1 MRNIF
6 SDKEQTNN
14 LFNQEKNMATKQDI
28 QDLSNQIS
36 AISASLDSVSENL
49 SQYITSMGKNIT
61 TGQINA
67 LQAAI
72 SILEATNAK
81 LTSANITSLTVSG
94 MSSLATLTANLA
106 TIASDLN
113 VGGNV
118 DINGNIKASN
128 ATFEE
133 ITATTAN
140 IANWTVENLTANK
153 ITATEIDVDS
163 IKSNGTVSANNI
175 ESTTATIGNLSGNE
189 ITANKVTVSNELS
202 SGLGTFDEVKVE
214 NIHWKESVDYPNTTE
229 VYLTV
234 PHFENGTYY
243 LRANGPTKTLF
254 TVEILNSVDNF
265 FVRWSQA
272 LVGYISTMYKIG
284 NDSNAQICIHIKN
297 IENVAFTLEYATVCA
312 TPNVS
317 APVGSV
323 NPPSAYGTRYPV
335 IYKDGNKFFRLV
347 DLANQ
352 GSDHHILSKVST
364 NVYDDATFTY
374 TFDGTE
380 NVIYYDYIPDQ
391 SLNKNDNV
399 QFNKIVTSESSATSS
414 DISKDLTV
422 GEKVKLPNIYNG
434 PALTEEEKAALPD
447 DTLLIDTNVIS
458 RKTTKAGTV
467 QIKPF
472 VPYDENNVSENR
484 PLVYDQVNDVLKKAT
499 GDIDIPGNLTVGG
512 NTKLTGDTFISG
524 DLTVSG
530 TVHSIDQEEIVADGD
545 TVTLRANNNLPL
557 ATGQVSGI
565 VVNKYNGTDNLTVA
579 TGNDGTLRVGTAE
592 GTDTTY
598 TNIALNHS
606 DGKYYTYENNTY
618 TLLDPQPN
626 GNMTSWTG
634 KDVVGGYTHYA
645 TAVFTVIDT
654 TTLSPIATRDE
665 EENMN
670 DGGVVV
676 WDSNTTSMKTVPL
689 PTNNAQTL
697 VSKWTEDPNTHVI
710 TKGYE
715 WKSNVGVGE
724 HNSIFR
730 GKCLNGNPAT
740 MYPILPIG
748 NTKNLPGGGYT
759 IEQVLA
765 NISAGNFDD
774 IYIGDYF
781 IDSNNKVYRIAGL
794 DTELNKGNTPLTSHH
809 AVIVTD
815 FALTNMGWNHEN
827 TTVGGYQSSDVQAY
841 CDGDGQAA
849 IESVFGAAHVLTV
862 SDVLS
867 KAINATA
874 TSPGY
879 PGWQGVTSDW
889 GWFSHKV
896 RLMSEVE
903 VYGARVWSG
912 SFDIGTANEQFPL
925 FRLMPQL
932 ATGLRYSYWLSGI
945 VNATIACCV
954 PDFGSARYYATG
966 GDLGVRVR
974 FLVG

>member
-14 LFNQEKNMATKQDI
+14 LFNQENNMATKQDI

-81 LTSANITSLTVSG
+81 LTTANITSLTVSG
-94 MSSLATLTANLA
+94 MSSLASLTADLA
-106 TIASDLN
+106 TISSDLN
-113 VGGNV
+113 VGGSV
-118 DINGNIKASN
+118 EINGNIKASN

-153 ITATEIDVDS
+153 ITATEIEADS
-163 IKSNGTVSANNI
+163 IKSNGTVLANNV
-175 ESTTATIGNLSGNE
+175 ESATATIGNLSGNE
-189 ITANKVTVSNELS
+189 ITADKVTVSNELS
-202 SGLGTFDEVKVE
+202 SNLGTFDEVKVE
-214 NIHWKESVDYPNTTE
+214 NIHWKEYVDYPNTTE

-254 TVEILNSVDNF
+254 TVEIQNSVDNF

-272 LVGYISTMYKIG
+272 LVGYIATMYKTG
-284 NDSNAQICIHIKN
+284 NYSNAQICVHIKN
-297 IENVAFTLEYATVCA
+297 IENVAFTLEYATICA

-323 NPPSAYGTRYPV
+323 NPPSVYNTRYPV

-352 GSDHHILSKVST
+352 GSDSHILSKVST
-364 NVYDDATFTY
+364 NVYDDATLTY

-391 SLNKNDNV
+391 SLNKDDNV
-399 QFNKIVTSESSATSS
+399 QFNKINISESSAASS

-458 RKTTKAGTV
+458 RKTTKASTV

-472 VPYDENNVSENR
+472 VPYDENNSSENR
-484 PLVYDQVNDVLKKAT
+484 PLVYDSVNDVLKKST
-499 GDIDIPGNLTVGG
+499 GDIDVSGNLTVAGNNNITGNTTISGTLEAGNTKVNGDTNITGNTTIGG
-512 NTKLTGDTFISG
+512 KLDVSGETKLTGNTFISG

-565 VVNKYNGTDNLTVA
+565 VVNKYNGTDDLTVA
-579 TGNDGTLRVGTAE
+579 TGNDGTLRVGTAK

-606 DGKYYTYENNTY
+606 DGKYYTYENDTY
-618 TLLDPQPN
+618 TLLDPQPS

-654 TTLSPIATRDE
+654 KTLAAIATRDE
-665 EENMN
+665 ETNMS

-676 WDSNTTSMKTVPL
+676 WDSDATSLKTLPL
-689 PTNNAQTL
+689 PTNNAQAL
-697 VSKWTEDPNTHVI
+697 VSKWTEDPDTHVI

-715 WKSNVGVGE
+715 WKSNVG
-724 HNSIFR
+724 
-730 GKCLNGNPAT
+730 
-740 MYPILPIG
+740 
-748 NTKNLPGGGYT
+748 GGGLAFVGTRAEYEVAKLIPEGKDGHIGPQTLVT
-759 IEQVLA
+759 ITDE
-765 NISAGNFDD
+765 DD
-774 IYIGDYF
+774 F
-781 IDSNNKVYRIAGL
+781 I
-794 DTELNKGNTPLTSHH
+794 
-809 AVIVTD
+809 
-815 FALTNMGWNHEN
+815 
-827 TTVGGYQSSDVQAY
+827 
-841 CDGDGQAA
+841 
-849 IESVFGAAHVLTV
+849 
-862 SDVLS
+862 
-867 KAINATA
+867 
-874 TSPGY
+874 
-879 PGWQGVTSDW
+879 
-889 GWFSHKV
+889 
-896 RLMSEVE
+896 
-903 VYGARVWSG
+903 
-912 SFDIGTANEQFPL
+912 
-925 FRLMPQL
+925 
-932 ATGLRYSYWLSGI
+932 TGEI
-945 VNATIACCV
+945 K
-954 PDFGSARYYATG
+954 
-966 GDLGVRVR
+966 
-974 FLVG
+974 

>member
-14 LFNQEKNMATKQDI
+14 LFNQENNMATKQDI

-36 AISASLDSVSENL
+36 AISASLDNVSENL
-49 SQYITSMGKNIT
+49 SQYIAAMGKNIT

-81 LTSANITSLTVSG
+81 LTTANITSLTVSG
-94 MSSLATLTANLA
+94 ISSLANLTADLA
-106 TIASDLN
+106 TISSDLN
-113 VGGNV
+113 VGGSV
-118 DINGNIKASN
+118 EITGDVKGAN
-128 ATFEE
+128 ATFDE

-153 ITATEIDVDS
+153 ITATEIEAGS
-163 IKSNGTVSANNI
+163 IKSNGDVSADNI
-175 ESTTATIGNLSGNE
+175 ESATATIGNLSGNE
-189 ITANKVTVSNELS
+189 ITADKVTVNNELS
-202 SGLGTFDEVKVE
+202 SALGTFDEVKVE

-254 TVEILNSVDNF
+254 TVEIANSVDNF

-272 LVGYISTMYKIG
+272 IAGYIATMYKTG
-284 NDSNAQICIHIKN
+284 DGPSSQICIHIKN
-297 IENVAFTLEYATVCA
+297 IENVAFSLEYATVCA

-323 NPPSAYGTRYPV
+323 NPPSVYGTRYPV

-352 GSDHHILSKVST
+352 GSDSHILSKVST
-364 NVYDDATFTY
+364 NVYDDATLTY

-380 NVIYYDYIPDQ
+380 NVTYKDYIPDQ
-391 SLNKNDNV
+391 SLNKDDNV
-399 QFNKIVTSESSATSS
+399 QFNKITTLESSATSS

-458 RKTTKAGTV
+458 RKTIKASTV

-472 VPYDENNVSENR
+472 IPYDENNSSEKR
-484 PLVYDQVNDVLKKAT
+484 PLVYDSVNDVLKKAT
-499 GDIDIPGNLTVGG
+499 GDIDIPGNLTVAGNNNITGNATIGG
-512 NTKLTGDTFISG
+512 TLEAGNTKVNGDTNITGNTTIGGTLDVSGETKLTGDTFISG

-565 VVNKYNGTDNLTVA
+565 VVNKYNGTDDLTVA

-606 DGKYYTYENNTY
+606 DGKYYTYENDTY

-634 KDVVGGYTHYA
+634 KNVVGGYTHYA

-654 TTLSPIATRDE
+654 TTLAAIATRDE
-665 EENMN
+665 ETNMS

-676 WDSNTTSMKTVPL
+676 WDSDKTSLKTLPL
-689 PTNNAQTL
+689 PTNNAQAL
-697 VSKWTEDPNTHVI
+697 VSKWTEDPTTHVI

-715 WKSNVGVGE
+715 WKSNVG
-724 HNSIFR
+724 
-730 GKCLNGNPAT
+730 
-740 MYPILPIG
+740 
-748 NTKNLPGGGYT
+748 GGG
-759 IEQVLA
+759 LA
-765 NISAGNFDD
+765 FVGTRAEYEVAKLIPEGKDG
-774 IYIGDYF
+774 YIGPQTLVTITDEDDF
-781 IDSNNKVYRIAGL
+781 I
-794 DTELNKGNTPLTSHH
+794 
-809 AVIVTD
+809 
-815 FALTNMGWNHEN
+815 
-827 TTVGGYQSSDVQAY
+827 
-841 CDGDGQAA
+841 
-849 IESVFGAAHVLTV
+849 
-862 SDVLS
+862 
-867 KAINATA
+867 
-874 TSPGY
+874 
-879 PGWQGVTSDW
+879 
-889 GWFSHKV
+889 
-896 RLMSEVE
+896 
-903 VYGARVWSG
+903 
-912 SFDIGTANEQFPL
+912 
-925 FRLMPQL
+925 
-932 ATGLRYSYWLSGI
+932 TGEI
-945 VNATIACCV
+945 K
-954 PDFGSARYYATG
+954 
-966 GDLGVRVR
+966 
-974 FLVG
+974 

>member
-14 LFNQEKNMATKQDI
+14 LFNQENNMATKQDI

-49 SQYITSMGKNIT
+49 SQYITAMGKNIT

-81 LTSANITSLTVSG
+81 LTTANITSLTVSG
-94 MSSLATLTANLA
+94 MSSLASLTADLA
-106 TIASDLN
+106 TIASDLS
-113 VGGNV
+113 VGGSV
-118 DINGNIKASN
+118 DINGDIKASN

-153 ITATEIDVDS
+153 ITATEIEAGS
-163 IKSNGTVSANNI
+163 IKSNGTVSADNI
-175 ESTTATIGNLSGNE
+175 ESATATIGNLSGTE
-189 ITANKVTVSNELS
+189 ITADRITVNNELS

-214 NIHWKESVDYPNTTE
+214 NIHWKEYVDYPNTTE

-254 TVEILNSVDNF
+254 TVEIQNSVDNF

-272 LVGYISTMYKIG
+272 LVGYIATMYKIG
-284 NDSNAQICIHIKN
+284 DGPNSQICIHIKN
-297 IENVAFTLEYATVCA
+297 IENVAFTLEYATICA

-317 APVGSV
+317 APIGSV
-323 NPPSAYGTRYPV
+323 NPPSVYGTRYPV

-352 GSDHHILSKVST
+352 GSDSHILSKVST
-364 NVYDDATFTY
+364 NVYDDATLTY

-391 SLNKNDNV
+391 SLNKDDNV
-399 QFNKIVTSESSATSS
+399 QFNKITTSESSATTS
-414 DISKDLTV
+414 DISKSLTV

-458 RKTTKAGTV
+458 RKTTKASTV

-472 VPYDENNVSENR
+472 VPYDENNESENR
-484 PLVYDQVNDVLKKAT
+484 PLVYDAVNDVLKKST
-499 GDIDIPGNLTVGG
+499 GDIDISGNLTVGG
-512 NTKLTGDTFISG
+512 NNNITGNTTIDGTLEAGNTKVNGNTNITGNTTIGGTLDVSGDTKLTGNTFISG

-565 VVNKYNGTDNLTVA
+565 VVNKYNGTDDLTVA

-592 GTDTTY
+592 GTDTQY

-606 DGKYYTYENNTY
+606 DGKYYTYENDTY

-654 TTLSPIATRDE
+654 KTLAAIATRDE
-665 EENMN
+665 ETNMN

-676 WDSNTTSMKTVPL
+676 WDSNTTSLKTVPL
-689 PTNNAQTL
+689 PTNNAQAL
-697 VSKWTEDPNTHVI
+697 VSKWTEDPDTHVI

-715 WKSNVGVGE
+715 WKSNVG
-724 HNSIFR
+724 
-730 GKCLNGNPAT
+730 
-740 MYPILPIG
+740 
-748 NTKNLPGGGYT
+748 GGG
-759 IEQVLA
+759 LA
-765 NISAGNFDD
+765 FVGTRAEYEVAKLIPEGKEG
-774 IYIGDYF
+774 YIGPQTLVTITDEDDF
-781 IDSNNKVYRIAGL
+781 ITG
-794 DTELNKGNTPLTSHH
+794 
-809 AVIVTD
+809 
-815 FALTNMGWNHEN
+815 
-827 TTVGGYQSSDVQAY
+827 DV
-841 CDGDGQAA
+841 
-849 IESVFGAAHVLTV
+849 
-862 SDVLS
+862 
-867 KAINATA
+867 K
-874 TSPGY
+874 
-879 PGWQGVTSDW
+879 
-889 GWFSHKV
+889 
-896 RLMSEVE
+896 
-903 VYGARVWSG
+903 
-912 SFDIGTANEQFPL
+912 
-925 FRLMPQL
+925 
-932 ATGLRYSYWLSGI
+932 
-945 VNATIACCV
+945 
-954 PDFGSARYYATG
+954 
-966 GDLGVRVR
+966 
-974 FLVG
+974 

>member
-14 LFNQEKNMATKQDI
+14 LFNQENNMATKQDI

-81 LTSANITSLTVSG
+81 LTTANITSLTVSG
-94 MSSLATLTANLA
+94 ISSLASLTADLA
-106 TIASDLN
+106 TISSDLN
-113 VGGNV
+113 VGGNATITGDV
-118 DINGNIKASN
+118 KGAN

-133 ITATTAN
+133 ITATSAN

-153 ITATEIDVDS
+153 ITATEIEAGS
-163 IKSNGTVSANNI
+163 IKSNGTISANNI
-175 ESTTATIGNLSGNE
+175 ESATATIGNLSGNE
-189 ITANKVTVSNELS
+189 ITADKVTVSNELS
-202 SGLGTFDEVKVE
+202 SGLGTFDEVKIE

-243 LRANGPTKTLF
+243 LRANGPTRTLF

-272 LVGYISTMYKIG
+272 LAGYIATMYKIG
-284 NDSNAQICIHIKN
+284 KDSSSQICVHIKN
-297 IENVAFTLEYATVCA
+297 LENVAFSLEYATVCA

-317 APVGSV
+317 APFGSV
-323 NPPSAYGTRYPV
+323 NPPSVYGTRYPV

-352 GSDHHILSKVST
+352 GSDSHILSKVST
-364 NVYDDATFTY
+364 NVYNDATREY

-380 NVIYYDYIPDQ
+380 NVIYYDYLPDQ

-399 QFNKIVTSESSATSS
+399 QFNKIVTSEFSATSS

-434 PALTEEEKAALPD
+434 PALTDEEKAALPD
-447 DTLLIDTNVIS
+447 ETLLIDTNIIS

-472 VPYDENNVSENR
+472 VPYDENNNSENR
-484 PLVYDQVNDVLKKAT
+484 PLVYDSVNDVLKKST
-499 GDIDIPGNLTVGG
+499 GDIDVFGNLTVGG
-512 NTKLTGDTFISG
+512 NNNITGNTTINGTLESGNTKVNGNTNITGNTTIGGTLDVSGETKLTGDTFISG

-530 TVHSIDQEEIVADGD
+530 TVRSIDQEEIVADGD

-565 VVNKYNGTDNLTVA
+565 VVNKYNGTDDLTVA

-598 TNIALNHS
+598 TNIALNHT
-606 DGKYYTYENNTY
+606 DGKYYTYENDTY

-634 KDVVGGYTHYA
+634 KNVVGGYTHYA

-665 EENMN
+665 ETNMN

-676 WDSNTTSMKTVPL
+676 WNSDATSLKTLPL
-689 PTNNAQTL
+689 PTNNAQAL
-697 VSKWTEDPNTHVI
+697 VSKWTEDPDTHVI

-715 WKSNVGVGE
+715 WKSNVG
-724 HNSIFR
+724 
-730 GKCLNGNPAT
+730 
-740 MYPILPIG
+740 
-748 NTKNLPGGGYT
+748 GGG
-759 IEQVLA
+759 LA
-765 NISAGNFDD
+765 FVGTRAEYEVAKLIPEGKDG
-774 IYIGDYF
+774 YIGPQTLVTITDEDDF
-781 IDSNNKVYRIAGL
+781 LEGENK
-794 DTELNKGNTPLTSHH
+794 
-809 AVIVTD
+809 
-815 FALTNMGWNHEN
+815 
-827 TTVGGYQSSDVQAY
+827 
-841 CDGDGQAA
+841 
-849 IESVFGAAHVLTV
+849 
-862 SDVLS
+862 
-867 KAINATA
+867 
-874 TSPGY
+874 
-879 PGWQGVTSDW
+879 
-889 GWFSHKV
+889 
-896 RLMSEVE
+896 
-903 VYGARVWSG
+903 
-912 SFDIGTANEQFPL
+912 
-925 FRLMPQL
+925 
-932 ATGLRYSYWLSGI
+932 
-945 VNATIACCV
+945 
-954 PDFGSARYYATG
+954 
-966 GDLGVRVR
+966 
-974 FLVG
+974 

>member
-14 LFNQEKNMATKQDI
+14 LFNQENNMATKQDI

-36 AISASLDSVSENL
+36 AISASLDNVSENL
-49 SQYITSMGKNIT
+49 SQYIAAMGKNIT

-81 LTSANITSLTVSG
+81 LTTANITSLTVSG
-94 MSSLATLTANLA
+94 ISSLATLTADLA
-106 TIASDLN
+106 TISSGLS
-113 VGGNV
+113 VGGSV
-118 DINGNIKASN
+118 EINGDIKASN

-153 ITATEIDVDS
+153 ITATEIEAGS
-163 IKSNGTVSANNI
+163 IKSNGTVLADNI

-189 ITANKVTVSNELS
+189 ITADKVTVSNELS
-202 SGLGTFDEVKVE
+202 SGLGTFDEVKIE

-272 LVGYISTMYKIG
+272 LAGYIATMYKTG
-284 NDSNAQICIHIKN
+284 NDANSQICIHIKN
-297 IENVAFTLEYATVCA
+297 IENVAFTLEYATICA

-323 NPPSAYGTRYPV
+323 NPPSVYSTRYPV

-352 GSDHHILSKVST
+352 GSDSHILSKVST
-364 NVYDDATFTY
+364 NVYDDATLTY

-380 NVIYYDYIPDQ
+380 NVTYKDYLPDQ
-391 SLNKNDNV
+391 SLNKDDNV
-399 QFNKIVTSESSATSS
+399 QFNKITTLESSTTSS

-447 DTLLIDTNVIS
+447 ETLLIDENKIS
-458 RKTTKAGTV
+458 RKTTKASTV

-472 VPYDENNVSENR
+472 VPYDENNESENR
-484 PLVYDQVNDVLKKAT
+484 PLVYDAVNDVLKKST
-499 GDIDIPGNLTVGG
+499 GDIDVPGNLTVSGNNNITGNTTISGTLETGNTTVNGTLDVSGNTTIGG
-512 NTKLTGDTFISG
+512 TLDVSGETKLTGDTFISG

-565 VVNKYNGTDNLTVA
+565 VVNKYNGTDDLTVA

-606 DGKYYTYENNTY
+606 DGKYYKYENDTY

-634 KDVVGGYTHYA
+634 KNVVDGYTHYA

-654 TTLSPIATRDE
+654 KTLAAIATRDE
-665 EENMN
+665 ETNMN

-676 WDSNTTSMKTVPL
+676 WDSNTISLKTVPL
-689 PTNNAQTL
+689 PTNNAQAL
-697 VSKWTEDPNTHVI
+697 VSKWTEDPETHVI

-715 WKSNVGVGE
+715 WKSNVG
-724 HNSIFR
+724 
-730 GKCLNGNPAT
+730 
-740 MYPILPIG
+740 
-748 NTKNLPGGGYT
+748 GGG
-759 IEQVLA
+759 LA
-765 NISAGNFDD
+765 FVGTRAEYEVAKLIPEGKDG
-774 IYIGDYF
+774 YIGPQTLVTITDEDDY
-781 IDSNNKVYRIAGL
+781 ITG
-794 DTELNKGNTPLTSHH
+794 
-809 AVIVTD
+809 
-815 FALTNMGWNHEN
+815 
-827 TTVGGYQSSDVQAY
+827 
-841 CDGDGQAA
+841 
-849 IESVFGAAHVLTV
+849 ES
-862 SDVLS
+862 
-867 KAINATA
+867 K
-874 TSPGY
+874 
-879 PGWQGVTSDW
+879 
-889 GWFSHKV
+889 
-896 RLMSEVE
+896 
-903 VYGARVWSG
+903 
-912 SFDIGTANEQFPL
+912 
-925 FRLMPQL
+925 
-932 ATGLRYSYWLSGI
+932 
-945 VNATIACCV
+945 
-954 PDFGSARYYATG
+954 
-966 GDLGVRVR
+966 
-974 FLVG
+974 

>member
-14 LFNQEKNMATKQDI
+14 LFNQENNMATKQDI

-94 MSSLATLTANLA
+94 MSSLATLTADLA
-106 TIASDLN
+106 TIASDLT
-113 VGGNV
+113 VGGNLNV
-118 DINGNIKASN
+118 TGDIKASN

-153 ITATEIDVDS
+153 ITATEIEAGS
-163 IKSNGTVSANNI
+163 IKSNGTVSSDNV
-175 ESTTATIGNLSGNE
+175 ESATATIGNLSGNE
-189 ITANKVTVSNELS
+189 ITADKVTVSNELS
-202 SGLGTFDEVKVE
+202 SALGAFDEIKVE

-272 LVGYISTMYKIG
+272 LVGYIATMYKTG
-284 NDSNAQICIHIKN
+284 DGPSSQICVHIKN

-323 NPPSAYGTRYPV
+323 NPPSVYGTRYPV
-335 IYKDGNKFFRLV
+335 IYKNGNKFFRLV

-352 GSDHHILSKVST
+352 GSDSHILSKVST
-364 NVYDDATFTY
+364 NVYDDATLTY

-380 NVIYYDYIPDQ
+380 NVIYYDYLPDQ

-399 QFNKIVTSESSATSS
+399 QFNKITTLESSATSS

-458 RKTTKAGTV
+458 RKTTKASTV

-472 VPYDENNVSENR
+472 VPYDENNNSENR
-484 PLVYDQVNDVLKKAT
+484 PLVYDSVNDVLKKST
-499 GDIDIPGNLTVGG
+499 GDIDVPGNLTVGG
-512 NTKLTGDTFISG
+512 NNNITGNTTISGTLEAGNTVLGGTLDVSGETKLTGDTFISG

-565 VVNKYNGTDNLTVA
+565 VVNKYNGTDDLTVA

-592 GTDTTY
+592 GTDTNY

-606 DGKYYTYENNTY
+606 DGKYYTYENDTY

-665 EENMN
+665 ETNMN

-676 WDSNTTSMKTVPL
+676 WDSASISLKTVPL
-689 PTNNAQTL
+689 PTNNAQAL
-697 VSKWTEDPNTHVI
+697 VSKWTEDPETHII

-715 WKSNVGVGE
+715 WKSNVG
-724 HNSIFR
+724 
-730 GKCLNGNPAT
+730 
-740 MYPILPIG
+740 
-748 NTKNLPGGGYT
+748 GGG
-759 IEQVLA
+759 LA
-765 NISAGNFDD
+765 FVGTRAEYEVAKLIPEGKEG
-774 IYIGDYF
+774 YIGPQTLVTITDEDDF
-781 IDSNNKVYRIAGL
+781 I
-794 DTELNKGNTPLTSHH
+794 T
-809 AVIVTD
+809 
-815 FALTNMGWNHEN
+815 
-827 TTVGGYQSSDVQAY
+827 
-841 CDGDGQAA
+841 GD
-849 IESVFGAAHVLTV
+849 I
-862 SDVLS
+862 
-867 KAINATA
+867 K
-874 TSPGY
+874 
-879 PGWQGVTSDW
+879 
-889 GWFSHKV
+889 
-896 RLMSEVE
+896 
-903 VYGARVWSG
+903 
-912 SFDIGTANEQFPL
+912 
-925 FRLMPQL
+925 
-932 ATGLRYSYWLSGI
+932 
-945 VNATIACCV
+945 
-954 PDFGSARYYATG
+954 
-966 GDLGVRVR
+966 
-974 FLVG
+974 

>member
-94 MSSLATLTANLA
+94 MSSLATLTADLA

-335 IYKDGNKFFRLV
+335 TYKDGNKFFRLV

-352 GSDHHILSKVST
+352 GSDYHILSKVST

-512 NTKLTGDTFISG
+512 NNSITGNTTINGTLDVSGNTKLTGDTFISG

-565 VVNKYNGTDNLTVA
+565 VVNKYNGTDDLAIVTDNEGTV
-579 TGNDGTLRVGTAE
+579 RVGTGK

-606 DGKYYTYENNTY
+606 DGKYYTYENDTY

-645 TAVFTVIDT
+645 TAVFTVIEKT
-654 TTLSPIATRDE
+654 SLQPLLTRE
-665 EENMN
+665 EENN
-670 DGGVVV
+670 LADGAVLV
-676 WDSNTTSMKTVPL
+676 WDAEKTKAIGTA
-689 PTNNAQTL
+689 PTNSMQTL
-697 VSKWTEDPNTHVI
+697 VSKIVDGKI
-710 TKGYE
+710 SYE
-715 WKSNVGVGE
+715 WGSAVDVVQDGNMHAVTSNAVASALE
-724 HNSIFR
+724 NKRTI
-730 GKCLNGNPAT
+730 NPAT
-740 MYPILPIG
+740 NIDFSI
-748 NTKNLPGGGYT
+748 TKNGEVNFYKLPLGIETNFIESIKSALITYGFHTVLSGTSIIEFVGAAGQRFTVILSHSGTNYFGGIVITY
-759 IEQVLA
+759 
-765 NISAGNFDD
+765 
-774 IYIGDYF
+774 YF
-781 IDSNNKVYRIAGL
+781 
-794 DTELNKGNTPLTSHH
+794 PLTY
-809 AVIVTD
+809 IQYDNGT
-815 FALTNMGWNHEN
+815 WN
-827 TTVGGYQSSDVQAY
+827 Q
-841 CDGDGQAA
+841 
-849 IESVFGAAHVLTV
+849 
-862 SDVLS
+862 
-867 KAINATA
+867 
-874 TSPGY
+874 
-879 PGWQGVTSDW
+879 
-889 GWFSHKV
+889 
-896 RLMSEVE
+896 
-903 VYGARVWSG
+903 
-912 SFDIGTANEQFPL
+912 
-925 FRLMPQL
+925 
-932 ATGLRYSYWLSGI
+932 
-945 VNATIACCV
+945 
-954 PDFGSARYYATG
+954 
-966 GDLGVRVR
+966 
-974 FLVG
+974 

>member
-14 LFNQEKNMATKQDI
+14 LFNQENNMATKQDI

-36 AISASLDSVSENL
+36 AISASLDNVSENL
-49 SQYITSMGKNIT
+49 SQYIAAMGKNIT

-81 LTSANITSLTVSG
+81 LTTANITSLTVSG
-94 MSSLATLTANLA
+94 MSSLATLTADLA
-106 TIASDLN
+106 TIASDLS
-113 VGGNV
+113 VGGSV
-118 DINGNIKASN
+118 EINGDIKASN

-153 ITATEIDVDS
+153 INATEIEAGS
-163 IKSNGTVSANNI
+163 IKSNGTVSADNI
-175 ESTTATIGNLSGNE
+175 ESATATIGNLSGSE
-189 ITANKVTVSNELS
+189 ITADKVTVSNELS
-202 SGLGTFDEVKVE
+202 SGLGTFDEVKIE
-214 NIHWKESVDYPNTTE
+214 NIHWKEYVDYPNTTE
-229 VYLTV
+229 IYLTV

-254 TVEILNSVDNF
+254 TVEIQNSVDNF

-272 LVGYISTMYKIG
+272 LAGYIATMYKTG
-284 NDSNAQICIHIKN
+284 DGPSSQICIHIKN
-297 IENVAFTLEYATVCA
+297 IENVAFTLEYATICA

-323 NPPSAYGTRYPV
+323 NPPSVYGTRYPV

-352 GSDHHILSKVST
+352 GSDSHILSKVST
-364 NVYDDATFTY
+364 NVYDDATLTY

-391 SLNKNDNV
+391 SLNKDDNV
-399 QFNKIVTSESSATSS
+399 QFNKITASESSATSS
-414 DISKDLTV
+414 DISESLTV
-422 GEKVKLPNIYNG
+422 GKKVKLPNIYNG
-434 PALTEEEKAALPD
+434 PALTEEEKATLPD

-458 RKTTKAGTV
+458 RKTTKASTV

-484 PLVYDQVNDVLKKAT
+484 PLVYDAVNDVLKKST
-499 GDIDIPGNLTVGG
+499 GDIDISGNLTVGG
-512 NTKLTGDTFISG
+512 NTDITGNTTIGGTLEAGNTKINGNTNITGNTTIGGTLDVSGDTKFTGNTFISG

-565 VVNKYNGTDNLTVA
+565 VVNKYNGTDDLTVA

-598 TNIALNHS
+598 TNIALNHT
-606 DGKYYTYENNTY
+606 DGKYYTYENDTY

-654 TTLSPIATRDE
+654 KTLAAIATRDE
-665 EENMN
+665 ETNMN

-676 WDSNTTSMKTVPL
+676 WDSNTISLKTVSL
-689 PTNNAQTL
+689 PTNNAQAL
-697 VSKWTEDPNTHVI
+697 VSKWTEDPDTHVI

-715 WKSNVGVGE
+715 WKSNVG
-724 HNSIFR
+724 
-730 GKCLNGNPAT
+730 
-740 MYPILPIG
+740 
-748 NTKNLPGGGYT
+748 GGG
-759 IEQVLA
+759 LA
-765 NISAGNFDD
+765 FVGTRAEYEVAKLIPEGKDG
-774 IYIGDYF
+774 YIGPQTLVTITDEDDF
-781 IDSNNKVYRIAGL
+781 ITG
-794 DTELNKGNTPLTSHH
+794 
-809 AVIVTD
+809 
-815 FALTNMGWNHEN
+815 
-827 TTVGGYQSSDVQAY
+827 
-841 CDGDGQAA
+841 
-849 IESVFGAAHVLTV
+849 ES
-862 SDVLS
+862 
-867 KAINATA
+867 K
-874 TSPGY
+874 
-879 PGWQGVTSDW
+879 
-889 GWFSHKV
+889 
-896 RLMSEVE
+896 
-903 VYGARVWSG
+903 
-912 SFDIGTANEQFPL
+912 
-925 FRLMPQL
+925 
-932 ATGLRYSYWLSGI
+932 
-945 VNATIACCV
+945 
-954 PDFGSARYYATG
+954 
-966 GDLGVRVR
+966 
-974 FLVG
+974 

>member
-14 LFNQEKNMATKQDI
+14 LFNQENNMATKQDI

-36 AISASLDSVSENL
+36 AISASLDNVSENL
-49 SQYITSMGKNIT
+49 SQYIAAMGKNIT

-81 LTSANITSLTVSG
+81 LTTANITSLTVSG
-94 MSSLATLTANLA
+94 MSSLASLTADLA
-106 TIASDLN
+106 TISSDLS
-113 VGGNV
+113 VGGSV
-118 DINGNIKASN
+118 DINGDIKASN

-140 IANWTVENLTANK
+140 IANWAVENLTANK
-153 ITATEIDVDS
+153 ITATEIEAGS
-163 IKSNGTVSANNI
+163 IKSNGTVSADNI
-175 ESTTATIGNLSGNE
+175 ESATATIGNLSGNE
-189 ITANKVTVSNELS
+189 ITADKVTVNNELS

-214 NIHWKESVDYPNTTE
+214 NIHWKEYVDYPNTTE

-254 TVEILNSVDNF
+254 TVEIQNSVDNF

-272 LVGYISTMYKIG
+272 LAGYIATMYKIG
-284 NDSNAQICIHIKN
+284 NGPSSQICIHIKN
-297 IENVAFTLEYATVCA
+297 IENVAFTLEYATICA
-312 TPNVS
+312 TPNVA
-317 APVGSV
+317 APTGSV
-323 NPPSAYGTRYPV
+323 NPPSVYGTRYPV

-352 GSDHHILSKVST
+352 GSDSHILSKVST
-364 NVYDDATFTY
+364 NVYDDATLTY

-399 QFNKIVTSESSATSS
+399 QFNKIITSESSATSS
-414 DISKDLTV
+414 DISESLTV

-458 RKTTKAGTV
+458 RKTTKASTV

-484 PLVYDQVNDVLKKAT
+484 PLVYDAVNDVLKKST
-499 GDIDIPGNLTVGG
+499 GDIDVSGNLTIGG
-512 NTKLTGDTFISG
+512 NTDITGNTTIGGTLEAGNTKINGNTNITGNTTIGGTLDVSGDTKLTGNTFISG

-565 VVNKYNGTDNLTVA
+565 VVNKYNGTDDLTVA

-598 TNIALNHS
+598 TNIALNHT
-606 DGKYYTYENNTY
+606 DGKYYTYENDTY

-654 TTLSPIATRDE
+654 KTLAAIATRDE
-665 EENMN
+665 ETNMN

-676 WDSNTTSMKTVPL
+676 WDSNTISLKTVSL
-689 PTNNAQTL
+689 PTNNAQAL
-697 VSKWTEDPNTHVI
+697 VSKWTEDPDTHVI

-715 WKSNVGVGE
+715 WKSNVG
-724 HNSIFR
+724 
-730 GKCLNGNPAT
+730 
-740 MYPILPIG
+740 
-748 NTKNLPGGGYT
+748 GGG
-759 IEQVLA
+759 LA
-765 NISAGNFDD
+765 FVGTRAEYEVAKLIPEGKDG
-774 IYIGDYF
+774 YIGPQTLVTITDEDDF
-781 IDSNNKVYRIAGL
+781 ITG
-794 DTELNKGNTPLTSHH
+794 
-809 AVIVTD
+809 
-815 FALTNMGWNHEN
+815 
-827 TTVGGYQSSDVQAY
+827 
-841 CDGDGQAA
+841 
-849 IESVFGAAHVLTV
+849 ES
-862 SDVLS
+862 
-867 KAINATA
+867 K
-874 TSPGY
+874 
-879 PGWQGVTSDW
+879 
-889 GWFSHKV
+889 
-896 RLMSEVE
+896 
-903 VYGARVWSG
+903 
-912 SFDIGTANEQFPL
+912 
-925 FRLMPQL
+925 
-932 ATGLRYSYWLSGI
+932 
-945 VNATIACCV
+945 
-954 PDFGSARYYATG
+954 
-966 GDLGVRVR
+966 
-974 FLVG
+974 

>member
-14 LFNQEKNMATKQDI
+14 LFNQENNMATKQDI

-36 AISASLDSVSENL
+36 AISASLDNVSENL
-49 SQYITSMGKNIT
+49 SQYIAAMGKNIT

-81 LTSANITSLTVSG
+81 LTTANITSLTVSG
-94 MSSLATLTANLA
+94 VSSLATLTADLA
-106 TIASDLN
+106 TIASDLT
-113 VGGNV
+113 VGGSV
-118 DINGNIKASN
+118 EINGDIKASN

-153 ITATEIDVDS
+153 ITATEIEADS
-163 IKSNGTVSANNI
+163 VKSNGTVEANNI
-175 ESTTATIGNLSGNE
+175 KSATATIGNLSGNE
-189 ITANKVTVSNELS
+189 ITANKITVSNELS
-202 SGLGTFDEVKVE
+202 SGLGSFDEVKVE
-214 NIHWKESVDYPNTTE
+214 NIHWKEYVDYPNTTE

-254 TVEILNSVDNF
+254 TVEIANSVDNF

-272 LVGYISTMYKIG
+272 IAGYIATMYKTG
-284 NDSNAQICIHIKN
+284 DGPNAQFCIHIKN
-297 IENVAFTLEYATVCA
+297 IENVAFTLEYATICA
-312 TPNVS
+312 TPNVA

-323 NPPSAYGTRYPV
+323 NPPSVYSTRYPV

-352 GSDHHILSKVST
+352 GSDSHVLSKVST
-364 NVYDDATFTY
+364 NVYDDATLTY

-380 NVIYYDYIPDQ
+380 NVTYYDYIPDQ
-391 SLNKNDNV
+391 SLNKDDNV
-399 QFNKIVTSESSATSS
+399 QFNKITTSESSATSS

-447 DTLLIDTNVIS
+447 DTLLIDENVIS
-458 RKTTKAGTV
+458 RKTTKASTV

-484 PLVYDQVNDVLKKAT
+484 PLVYDAVNDVLKKST
-499 GDIDIPGNLTVGG
+499 GDIDVSGNLTVGG
-512 NTKLTGDTFISG
+512 NTNITGNTTISGTLEAGNTKVNGTLETGNTTIDGTLEAGNTTLGGTLDVSGETKLTGNTFISG
-524 DLTVSG
+524 DLTISG

-565 VVNKYNGTDNLTVA
+565 VVNKYNGTDDLTVA

-618 TLLDPQPN
+618 TLIDPQPS

-634 KDVVGGYTHYA
+634 KNVVDGYTHYA

-665 EENMN
+665 ESNMN

-676 WDSNTTSMKTVPL
+676 WDADTISLKTVPL
-689 PTNNAQTL
+689 PTNNAQAL
-697 VSKWTEDPNTHVI
+697 VSKWTEDPETHVI

-715 WKSNVGVGE
+715 WKSNVG
-724 HNSIFR
+724 
-730 GKCLNGNPAT
+730 
-740 MYPILPIG
+740 
-748 NTKNLPGGGYT
+748 GGG
-759 IEQVLA
+759 LA
-765 NISAGNFDD
+765 FVGTRAEYEVAKLIPEGKDG
-774 IYIGDYF
+774 YIGPQTLVTITDEDDF
-781 IDSNNKVYRIAGL
+781 ITG
-794 DTELNKGNTPLTSHH
+794 
-809 AVIVTD
+809 
-815 FALTNMGWNHEN
+815 
-827 TTVGGYQSSDVQAY
+827 
-841 CDGDGQAA
+841 
-849 IESVFGAAHVLTV
+849 ES
-862 SDVLS
+862 
-867 KAINATA
+867 K
-874 TSPGY
+874 
-879 PGWQGVTSDW
+879 
-889 GWFSHKV
+889 
-896 RLMSEVE
+896 
-903 VYGARVWSG
+903 
-912 SFDIGTANEQFPL
+912 
-925 FRLMPQL
+925 
-932 ATGLRYSYWLSGI
+932 
-945 VNATIACCV
+945 
-954 PDFGSARYYATG
+954 
-966 GDLGVRVR
+966 
-974 FLVG
+974 